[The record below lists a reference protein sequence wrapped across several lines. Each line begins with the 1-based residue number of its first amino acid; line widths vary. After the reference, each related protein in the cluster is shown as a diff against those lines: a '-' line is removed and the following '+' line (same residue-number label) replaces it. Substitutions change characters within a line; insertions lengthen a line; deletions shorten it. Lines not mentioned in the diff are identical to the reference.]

1 MKYFLLAKIYRVCF
15 FFGGEAYSLCQPL
28 YLVYINRYILSQ
40 LEYVLELRFQNLAET
55 LHEDNIDK
63 RKGIIDRFSFLHLS
77 PCRSAQKDKNITCY
91 KVLCWASQEIN
102 QK

>member
-1 MKYFLLAKIYRVCF
+1 MKYFLLAKIYRAF
-15 FFGGEAYSLCQPL
+15 LLGGEAYSLCQPL

-91 KVLCWASQEIN
+91 KVLCWSSQEIN